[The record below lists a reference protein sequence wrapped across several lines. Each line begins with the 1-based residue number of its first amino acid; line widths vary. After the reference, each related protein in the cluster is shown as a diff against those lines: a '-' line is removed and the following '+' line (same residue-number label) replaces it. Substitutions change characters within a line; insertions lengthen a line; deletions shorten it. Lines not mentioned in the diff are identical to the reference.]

1 MLADALDRLPADY
14 REVIVLRHLE
24 GISFVEI
31 ATLMERSED
40 SVQKLWVRG
49 LARLRQEMGAQA

>member
-1 MLADALDRLPADY
+1 MFADALDRLPADY

-24 GISFVEI
+24 GIPFAEI
-31 ATLMERSED
+31 SGRLGRSED

-49 LARLRQEMGAQA
+49 LARLRTEMGIET